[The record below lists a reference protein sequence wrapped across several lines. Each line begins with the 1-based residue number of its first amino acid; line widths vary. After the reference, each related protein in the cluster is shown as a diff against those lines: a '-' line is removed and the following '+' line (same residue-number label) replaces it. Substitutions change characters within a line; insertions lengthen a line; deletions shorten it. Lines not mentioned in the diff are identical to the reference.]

1 LAASWKKFARG
12 AVMIDIRAVGIRC
25 VRCWPGR
32 KARPGET
39 QAQFGKRRRRSM
51 VIPSPGPGKCLNC
64 GYRPVVSD
72 EEVAW
77 ACAQETVKYI
87 TKQFGDGWD
96 LGGEKPNRIT
106 KSTTWLRVSEED
118 EEEGEPGPCEYC
130 DDYHRTE
137 YVGCAGQVEKDF
149 PGIVGAWDD
158 GLAFYPPGGAPCL
171 CWGEGVKWRR
181 SMKMAEFGLGDLV
194 GRGPPE

>member
-1 LAASWKKFARG
+1 MVTGLLCAMR
-12 AVMIDIRAVGIRC
+12 R
-25 VRCWPGR
+25 WPGR
-32 KARPGET
+32 AP
-39 QAQFGKRRRRSM
+39 KRR
-51 VIPSPGPGKCLNC
+51 
-64 GYRPVVSD
+64 
-72 EEVAW
+72 
-77 ACAQETVKYI
+77 
-87 TKQFGDGWD
+87 KQFGDGWD

-106 KSTTWLRVSEED
+106 RSTTWLRVSEE
-118 EEEGEPGPCEYC
+118 EAEGEPGPCEYC

-181 SMKMAEFGLGDLV
+181 SMKIAEFGLGDLV

>member
-1 LAASWKKFARG
+1 
-12 AVMIDIRAVGIRC
+12 MI
-25 VRCWPGR
+25 
-32 KARPGET
+32 
-39 QAQFGKRRRRSM
+39 
-51 VIPSPGPGKCLNC
+51 IPSPGPGKCLNC

-106 KSTTWLRVSEED
+106 KSTTWLRVSEHD
-118 EEEGEPGPCEYC
+118 PDEGEFGPCEYC

-149 PGIVGAWDD
+149 PGIVGAWEDD
-158 GLAFYPPGGAPCL
+158 LAFYPPGGAPCL